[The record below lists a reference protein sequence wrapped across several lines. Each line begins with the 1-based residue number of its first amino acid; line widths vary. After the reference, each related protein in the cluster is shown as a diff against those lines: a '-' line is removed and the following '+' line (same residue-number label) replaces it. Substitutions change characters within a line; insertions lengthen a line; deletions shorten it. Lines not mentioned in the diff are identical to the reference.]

1 MEHLLSQMRQLR
13 IAAMAAALEQ
23 QWQTPNTYDEL
34 SFEERLSLLVEQEYL
49 NRENNRIKRLRKQA
63 NLRFEAKP
71 EALRYPADRGL
82 RKEQMQPLL
91 EGRHLTYQQNI
102 LITGPTGSGK
112 TFLGCVLG
120 EQACRQNYRVQYHRL
135 SHLLEMLKLG
145 HVDGSYLKILS
156 KLQKVDLLIL
166 DDWGLAGFQGKQ
178 VTDLLDVIE
187 DRYERRSTVIISQ
200 LPVNQWYDLMDNPTV
215 ADALLDRLIHNA
227 HRLELQGES
236 QRKTVSYTH
245 LTLPTNREV

>member
-135 SHLLEMLKLG
+135 SHLLETLKLG

-166 DDWGLAGFQGKQ
+166 DDWGLEGFQGKQ

-236 QRKTVSYTH
+236 QRKKPLV
-245 LTLPTNREV
+245 TNEKMK

>member
-13 IAAMAAALEQ
+13 IPAMASALEQ
-23 QWQTPNTYDEL
+23 QWQTPNIYDEL
-34 SFEERLSLLVEQEYL
+34 SFEERLTLLVEQEHL
-49 NRENNRIKRLRKQA
+49 SRDNNRIKRLRKQA
-63 NLRFEAKP
+63 NLRLQAKP
-71 EALRYPADRGL
+71 EDIRYPAARGL

-91 EGRHLTYQQNI
+91 EGRHLLYQQNV

-112 TFLGCVLG
+112 TFLGCALG
-120 EQACRQNYRVQYHRL
+120 EQGCRHNYRVQYHRL
-135 SHLLEMLKLG
+135 SHLLEALKLG
-145 HVDGSYLKILS
+145 HIDGSYLKVLS

-166 DDWGLAGFQGKQ
+166 DDWGLEGFRGKQ
-178 VTDLLDVIE
+178 ITDLLDVIE

-200 LPVNQWYDLMDNPTV
+200 LPVNQWYELMDNPTV

-236 QRKTVSYTH
+236 QRKKPLVTAD
-245 LTLPTNREV
+245 EIK

>member
-156 KLQKVDLLIL
+156 KLQKVDLY
-166 DDWGLAGFQGKQ
+166 QSRK
-178 VTDLLDVIE
+178 VI
-187 DRYERRSTVIISQ
+187 
-200 LPVNQWYDLMDNPTV
+200 
-215 ADALLDRLIHNA
+215 
-227 HRLELQGES
+227 
-236 QRKTVSYTH
+236 
-245 LTLPTNREV
+245 

>member
-135 SHLLEMLKLG
+135 SHLLETLKLG

-166 DDWGLAGFQGKQ
+166 DDWGLEGFQGKQ

-215 ADALLDRLIHNA
+215 ADTLLDRLIHNT

-236 QRKTVSYTH
+236 QRKKPLVTT
-245 LTLPTNREV
+245 EEMK

>member
-34 SFEERLSLLVEQEYL
+34 SFEERLSLLVEQAYL

-135 SHLLEMLKLG
+135 SHLLETLKLG

-166 DDWGLAGFQGKQ
+166 DDWGLEGFQGKQ

-187 DRYERRSTVIISQ
+187 DRYERRNTVIISQ

-236 QRKTVSYTH
+236 QRKKPLV
-245 LTLPTNREV
+245 TNEKMK

>member
-135 SHLLEMLKLG
+135 SHLLETLKLG

-166 DDWGLAGFQGKQ
+166 DDWGLEGFQGKQ

-215 ADALLDRLIHNA
+215 ADALLDRLIHNT

-236 QRKTVSYTH
+236 QRKKPLV
-245 LTLPTNREV
+245 TNEKMK

>member
-135 SHLLEMLKLG
+135 SHLLETLKLG

-166 DDWGLAGFQGKQ
+166 DDWGLEGFQGKQ

-236 QRKTVSYTH
+236 QRKKPLVTT
-245 LTLPTNREV
+245 EEMK

>member
-135 SHLLEMLKLG
+135 SHLLETLKLG

-166 DDWGLAGFQGKQ
+166 DDWGLEGFQGKQ

-227 HRLELQGES
+227 HRLELKGES
-236 QRKTVSYTH
+236 QRKKPLV
-245 LTLPTNREV
+245 TNEKMK

>member
-135 SHLLEMLKLG
+135 SHLLETLKLG

-166 DDWGLAGFQGKQ
+166 DDWGLEGFQGKQ

-200 LPVNQWYDLMDNPTV
+200 LPVNQWYNLMDNPTV

-236 QRKTVSYTH
+236 QRKKPLV
-245 LTLPTNREV
+245 TNEKMK

>member
-1 MEHLLSQMRQLR
+1 MEHLLSQIRQLR
-13 IAAMAAALEQ
+13 LAAVLEQ

-34 SFEERLSLLVEQEYL
+34 SFEERLNLLVEQEHL
-49 NRENNRIKRLRKQA
+49 SRDNNRIKRLRKQA
-63 NLRFEAKP
+63 NLRLQAKP
-71 EALRYPADRGL
+71 EELRYPATRGL

-91 EGRHLTYQQNI
+91 EGRHLLYQQNI

-112 TFLGCVLG
+112 TFLGCALG

-135 SHLLEMLKLG
+135 SHLLETLKLG

-166 DDWGLAGFQGKQ
+166 DDWGLEGFQGKQ

-236 QRKTVSYTH
+236 QRKKPLV
-245 LTLPTNREV
+245 TNEKMK